1 MDAQPKSRGR
11 LVVDGAQMSVAE
23 AVDAAVAGNLDF
35 RSVRLAIA
43 EVPGAS
49 QRSDA
54 EQTGR
59 HI

>member
-23 AVDAAVAGNLDF
+23 AVDAALAGNLDL
-35 RSVRLAIA
+35 RSVRLTIE
-43 EVPGAS
+43 EVSGAS